1 MGGLFSGK
9 SADVEHER
17 LAAVILDGMYQFV
30 ALLTPEGDI
39 LEVNRAALE
48 AAGQEIEEIRGKPFW
63 TARWWEISKKT
74 QEELQAAIRRAAAG
88 EFVRYEVEVYG
99 EGLKPITIDFSLQ
112 PIWGESGEIEYLLPE
127 GRNITE
133 RKQAE
138 DEVARQTKE
147 LRVLNER
154 LKELDRLK
162 TQFFANVSHEF
173 RTPLTLMLGPLENA
187 LTAIDADKYP
197 DIGADLATSHRNAL
211 RLLKLVNT
219 MLDFSRIEA
228 GRVQAS
234 YRPTDIAAFTAELAS
249 NFRSACEKAGLRLI
263 VDCAPFNG
271 GEQAYLDR
279 DMWEKIVLNLVSNAF
294 KFTLEGEI
302 EVRVAT
308 VDGHARLTVRDTGVG
323 IPSEELPRMFERFH
337 RIDHTR
343 GRTHEGTGIGLALV
357 LELVKL
363 HGGMVTVDSAIGAG
377 SIFTVSIPLGKAHLD
392 AERIGSAADLASTGV
407 APVAYIEE
415 AVRWLPDE
423 PTILTDQNQ
432 IIAGDDSARAA
443 QGAHEEESAGA
454 KPRVLWADDNADM
467 RTYVGR
473 LLAGRYDVQA
483 VSDGEAALEA
493 ARAYPPNLVL
503 SDVMMPKLDGF
514 GLLRALR
521 DDPKLQEI
529 PVILLSARAGEE
541 SRVEGLEAGA
551 DDYLVKP
558 FTARELM
565 ARVETHLRMANLRR
579 EAADREARLRSD
591 AELERLRLQELLTQA
606 PAAIGLTRCANHGWV
621 YVNDLFIRT
630 TGRTSVA
637 DFVGKTVGESMP
649 ELEGQGF
656 LELLDEV
663 YRTGKPYCGH
673 EMKVML
679 NRSDPGKLEEG
690 YWDFVYQP
698 VHDAGGQ
705 IEGIL
710 IHAVDVTDKMIAR
723 RAIEESEERFRT
735 IVQTTP
741 ECVKVVA
748 ADGVLLHMNSA
759 GLAMV
764 GAKSAATVVGKNV
777 YNLIAPEDRERFK
790 EFNERICRGEKDS
803 LEFDIVALDGV
814 RHHMETHGAPLRNPD
829 GEIVQL
835 AITHDVTAKK
845 QAQEKLHMSLE
856 KLSEQAHLL
865 DLSNDAILVRD
876 QEDRVT
882 YWNRGAT
889 EIYGYTRE
897 ESAGR
902 VTHELLRT
910 EFPEPLERIQE
921 TLRRDGRWSGELIH
935 TRKDGAKIIVGSCW
949 VLERDANG
957 KTARILETNDEIT
970 QRKAAEDARRRLAA
984 IVESSEDA
992 IVSKD
997 LNGIVRS
1004 WNSQAARMFGYTAEE
1019 MIGQPITIIIPPE
1032 LYSDEEM
1039 ILGKIQNGQKIDH
1052 FETVRI
1058 AKSGERI
1065 DVSLS
1070 ISPVKDEQG
1079 RIVGAAKIARDIREH
1094 KRIEGALRTSEKLAA
1109 AGRLAATVAHEI
1121 NNPLE
1126 AVTNLVYL
1134 ANRDLPNADKV
1145 AAHLLSARQELDRVA
1160 HITRQTLG
1168 FYRDTTSPIRMNCAS
1183 TIDDLLLLYEKRL
1196 EVRNIRIVKQF
1207 DRDAEVTAFAG
1218 EIRQAISNLLTNSMD
1233 AMPAGGSL
1241 TIRVRK
1247 THDWSNSGAPGVRI
1261 TIADTGGGIAPKHR
1275 QNLFQPFFTTK
1286 SDVGTGLGLWITRG
1300 IVDKHGGL
1308 MHLKSRTAIGA
1319 SGTAFSIL
1327 IPCNGKQGIERRS
1340 LPGAWRGTVPTE
1352 TVAR

>member
-1 MGGLFSGK
+1 MGGSFSGQ

-30 ALLTPEGDI
+30 ALLNPKGDI

-48 AAGQEIEEIRGKPFW
+48 AAGQGIEEIRGKPFW
-63 TARWWEISKKT
+63 TARWWEISKET
-74 QEELQAAIRRAAAG
+74 QEELKAAIRRAATG
-88 EFVRYEVEVYG
+88 EFVRYEVQVYG
-99 EGLKPITIDFSLQ
+99 EKSGLNPITIDFSLQ
-112 PIWGESGEIEYLLPE
+112 PIRGESGEIEYLLPE

-138 DEVARQTKE
+138 DEVARQAEE

-173 RTPLTLMLGPLENA
+173 RTPLTLMLGPLEDA
-187 LTAIDADKYP
+187 ATAIDADKYP
-197 DIGADLATSHRNAL
+197 DVAANLATSHRNAL

-234 YRPTDIAAFTAELAS
+234 YQPTDIAAFSAELAS
-249 NFRSACEKAGLRLI
+249 NFQSACEKAGLRLI

-271 GEQAYLDR
+271 DEQAYLDR
-279 DMWEKIVLNLVSNAF
+279 DMWEKIVLNLVSNAY

-302 EVRVAT
+302 EVRLTT

-323 IPSEELPRMFERFH
+323 IPREELPRMFERFH

-357 LELVKL
+357 HELVKL
-363 HGGMVTVDSAIGAG
+363 HGGAMTVDSEIGEG
-377 SIFTVSIPLGKAHLD
+377 SIFTISIPLGKAHLD
-392 AERIGSAADLASTGV
+392 PERIGRATELASTGV

-415 AVRWLPDE
+415 AIRWLPDE
-423 PTILTDQNQ
+423 PTITGPNP
-432 IIAGDDSARAA
+432 IVAGDESSRAA
-443 QGAHEEESAGA
+443 EGTHEEEPERA
-454 KPRVLWADDNADM
+454 KPRILWADDNADM
-467 RTYVGR
+467 RTYVSR
-473 LLAGRYDVQA
+473 LLADRYDVQA

-493 ARAYPPNLVL
+493 ARAHPPNLVL

-521 DDPKLQEI
+521 DDPKLRDTPI
-529 PVILLSARAGEE
+529 ILLSARAGEE

-558 FTARELM
+558 FTARELQ
-565 ARVETHLRMANLRR
+565 ARVGAHLKLAQAR
-579 EAADREARLRSD
+579 EDADEEIQKS
-591 AELERLRLQELLTQA
+591 EERLRAFVAASSDAVYQMSPDWTVMRHLDGRRFIPDTQS
-606 PAAIGLTRCANHGWV
+606 PDQSWLERYIHPEDQQMVTAAISQAIETRST
-621 YVNDLFIRT
+621 F
-630 TGRTSVA
+630 
-637 DFVGKTVGESMP
+637 
-649 ELEGQGF
+649 ELEHRVFRVDGSLG
-656 LELLDEV
+656 
-663 YRTGKPYCGH
+663 
-673 EMKVML
+673 
-679 NRSDPGKLEEG
+679 
-690 YWDFVYQP
+690 W
-698 VHDAGGQ
+698 
-705 IEGIL
+705 IL
-710 IHAVDVTDKMIAR
+710 S
-723 RAIEESEERFRT
+723 RAIPMMDDQGN
-735 IVQTTP
+735 IV
-741 ECVKVVA
+741 EWFGA
-748 ADGVLLHMNSA
+748 AS
-759 GLAMV
+759 
-764 GAKSAATVVGKNV
+764 
-777 YNLIAPEDRERFK
+777 
-790 EFNERICRGEKDS
+790 
-803 LEFDIVALDGV
+803 
-814 RHHMETHGAPLRNPD
+814 
-829 GEIVQL
+829 
-835 AITHDVTAKK
+835 DVTAKR
-845 QAQEKLHMSLE
+845 QAEESLRQSLA

-876 QEDRVT
+876 PDDRVI

-889 EIYGYTRE
+889 EIYGYMRE
-897 ESAGR
+897 EAAGR

-921 TLRRDGRWSGELIH
+921 ALSSNGRWGGELIH
-935 TRKDGAKIIVGSCW
+935 TRKDGGKIFVGSRW
-949 VLERDANG
+949 ALERDANG
-957 KTARILETNDEIT
+957 KTARILETNIEIT
-970 QRKAAEDARRRLAA
+970 QRKAAEDAQRRLAA
-984 IVESSEDA
+984 IVDSSGDA

-1004 WNSQAARMFGYTAEE
+1004 WNTQAERMFGYTVEE

-1039 ILGKIQNGQKIDH
+1039 ILGKIKSGQKIDH
-1052 FETVRI
+1052 FETVRV

-1094 KRIEGALRTSEKLAA
+1094 KRIERILRTTEKLAS

-1134 ANRDLPNADKV
+1134 AKRDLPDANKV
-1145 AAHLLSARQELDRVA
+1145 AGHLASARQELDRVA

-1168 FYRDTTSPIRMNCAS
+1168 FYRDTTSPIQMNFAK

-1196 EVRNIRIVKQF
+1196 EVRNIKIVKQI

-1233 AMPAGGSL
+1233 AMPKGGSL
-1241 TIRVRK
+1241 TIRIRK
-1247 THDWSNSGAPGVRI
+1247 THDWNTPHAPGVRI
-1261 TIADTGGGIAPKHR
+1261 TIADTGGGIAPIHR
-1275 QNLFQPFFTTK
+1275 RNLFQPFFTTK
-1286 SDVGTGLGLWITRG
+1286 PDVGTGLGLWITRG

-1308 MHLKSRTAIGA
+1308 MHLKSRTEAGK

-1327 IPCNGKQGIERRS
+1327 IPCNGIQVVES
-1340 LPGAWRGTVPTE
+1340 HPLPDASRGKVSTE
-1352 TVAR
+1352 MVAR